1 MPGWAVAMKML
12 GFSAA
17 KNSKIFA
24 CASLEDTLDERP
36 GRYRFGTRDVSDV
49 RPSNAALEA
58 SAVGKNALAVKRT
71 PFALIYTMGKY
82 HD

>member
-1 MPGWAVAMKML
+1 MKIS

-24 CASLEDTLDERP
+24 CASLEETYDDRP
-36 GRYRFGTRDVSDV
+36 GRCRVGIRDVSDV
-49 RPSNAALEA
+49 RPSITALEA
-58 SAVGKNALAVKRT
+58 SAVGKNALAVKRA
-71 PFALIYTMGKY
+71 PFALIYTMGNY